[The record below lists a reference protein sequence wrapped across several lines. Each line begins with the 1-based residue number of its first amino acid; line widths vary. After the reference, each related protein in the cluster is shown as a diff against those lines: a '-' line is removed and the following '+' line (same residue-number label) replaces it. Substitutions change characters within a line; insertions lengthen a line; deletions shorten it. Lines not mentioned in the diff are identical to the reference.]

1 MFLGSEDAGTK
12 KVVGNLA
19 SELDCDGV
27 DVGHWLAARWREPP
41 AGSDTCCFIPAESHG
56 VAGAAPSAGIISL

>member
-1 MFLGSEDAGTK
+1 MFLGSEVAGAK

-41 AGSDTCCFIPAESHG
+41 AR
-56 VAGAAPSAGIISL
+56 V